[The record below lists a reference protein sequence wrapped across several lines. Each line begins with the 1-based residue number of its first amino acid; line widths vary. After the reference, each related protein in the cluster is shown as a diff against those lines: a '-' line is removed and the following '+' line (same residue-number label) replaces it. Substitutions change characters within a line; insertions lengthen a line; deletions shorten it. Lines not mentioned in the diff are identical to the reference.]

1 MSAANDVRKAIWSVD
16 KDQPVWAVQPLDAMV
31 ASAEGQWRFMAALVG
46 AFAIVALVLAAVGIY
61 GVMAYSVAQRTHEIG
76 IRLALGASASRV
88 VGEVVRRGVGLTAVA
103 VVIGTLTAVAIARL
117 ATTVLFGVAPH
128 DPLTLSATAALLAGV
143 AMAACYVPARRAAR
157 VDPLVALAEE

>member
-1 MSAANDVRKAIWSVD
+1 
-16 KDQPVWAVQPLDAMV
+16 
-31 ASAEGQWRFMAALVG
+31 
-46 AFAIVALVLAAVGIY
+46 
-61 GVMAYSVAQRTHEIG
+61 MAYSVAQRTHEIG

-88 VGEVVRRGVGLTAVA
+88 VGDVVRRGVGLTALA
-103 VVIGTLTAVAIARL
+103 IVIGTLTAVAIARL